1 MCDRNCKMKLSDK
14 PYFDHFQKEIG
25 KNIKDYIQ
33 NFDFGGKN
41 IDLGYQTQASAVYS
55 SNIEGNSID
64 LNSFMNYKLS
74 KDAPKS
80 QKELQEIE
88 DLIKAYEFAQTAIL
102 NEKNLLKVHKIL
114 SRKLVIP
121 SLRGKYRNDKVGVF
135 VASGLVYLATE
146 EKFVGSI
153 MKEFLLDIEELTKLK
168 LTEAEA
174 FYFASFIHLKFAHIH
189 PFRDGNGRTA
199 RLLEKWFLARTIGE
213 DFWKISSE
221 KYYKEHQ
228 IDYYKNIN
236 LGVNFY
242 ELDYSKCIPFLEMLP
257 NCLR

>member
-1 MCDRNCKMKLSDK
+1 MKLSDK
-14 PYFDHFQKEIG
+14 TYFDPFQEVIG
-25 KNIKDYIQ
+25 KNIKGYIQ
-33 NFDFGGKN
+33 NFDFGGQN

-74 KDAPKS
+74 KDKPKP

-88 DLIKAYEFAQTAIL
+88 DLIHAYEFAQTETL
-102 NEKNLLKVHKIL
+102 NEKNLLKAHKIL
-114 SRKLVIP
+114 SRKLVIS

-135 VASGLVYLATE
+135 GDSGLVYVAVE
-146 EKFVGSI
+146 EKFVESI
-153 MKEFLLDIEELTKLK
+153 MEEFLSGIVALTKQK
-168 LTEAEA
+168 LTEAES
-174 FYFASFIHLKFAHIH
+174 FYFASFIHLRFAHIH

-199 RLLEKWFLARTIGE
+199 RLLEKWFLAKTLGAN
-213 DFWKISSE
+213 FWKISSE
-221 KYYKEHQ
+221 KYYKEHRV
-228 IDYYKNIN
+228 DYYKNIN

-242 ELDYSKCIPFLEMLP
+242 ELDYSKCVPFLTMLP